1 MGNYTLSDA
10 ARILSVSPARL
21 RYWEQTDLVSSQRGE
36 REVPAFDFRDLVSA
50 RAVIGLLEGGVPL
63 RRIRRSVETLRA
75 KLPEVQE
82 PLSAL
87 RLWSGASGR
96 IVVEHDDCLV
106 EPDGQMLLDFRVS
119 DPAPSEVVRLRS
131 EDREAAMTA
140 VDWFERGCA
149 QDGEPATYAEATEAY
164 ERALALEPR
173 FADAHCNLGAVLY
186 NRGQRSEAQACFL
199 RCLALAP
206 DHLEAHF
213 NLGNLLEEKGLE
225 EEALSHY
232 LAAYQADPLH
242 PALQVNLALVYE
254 KLGRVEDSR
263 EAWRSYLKTHS
274 DGPWAEVARQRLRT
288 D

>member
-1 MGNYTLSDA
+1 MGTYTLSDA

-50 RAVIGLLEGGVPL
+50 RAVIGLLESGVPL
-63 RRIRRSVETLRA
+63 RQIRRSVETLRA

-96 IVVEHDDCLV
+96 IVVEHGDCLV
-106 EPDGQMLLDFRVS
+106 EPDGQMLLDFRLP
-119 DPAPSEVVRLRS
+119 DPEPSEVVRLRA
-131 EDREAAMTA
+131 EGQETGMTA
-140 VDWFERGCA
+140 IDWFERGCERDA
-149 QDGEPATYAEATEAY
+149 DPATYVEATEAY
-164 ERALALEPR
+164 ERAIALDPR

-186 NRGQRSEAQACFL
+186 NRGRRSEAQSCLL
-199 RCLALAP
+199 RCLGLAP

-225 EEALSHY
+225 EDALSHY
-232 LAAYQADPLH
+232 LAAYQTDPLH

-254 KLGRVEDSR
+254 KLGRVEESR
-263 EAWRSYLKTHS
+263 EAWSRYLKIHA
-274 DGPWAEVARQRLRT
+274 DGPWAEVARQRLLT